1 MAFNDCMVEQFEKAK
16 VSKDQRD
23 ALLKRYENT
32 FKKAYEVDGL
42 SKVEAERL
50 AQNDVEL
57 MIKNKEETSR
67 NKVRAL
73 LKQKKL
79 IESLMIL
86 LT

>member
-57 MIKNKEETSR
+57 MIKNRRNFTQQSSCAVKAKEIDQ
-67 NKVRAL
+67 A
-73 LKQKKL
+73 
-79 IESLMIL
+79 
-86 LT
+86 